1 MFKVPAQGPVGIMMG
16 VVFAATPID
25 EKSPSS
31 ELSLEELSLYTS
43 PQQRLRYV
51 EPPAGQLEQ
60 GVTTVRQATQPYI
73 TWGQQ
78 TTNSAVKKVQG
89 VYGKVKPIVDDAVQM
104 GKDGYVYLQNPPPEF
119 YPRAGVIGFAGI
131 LGLFLARGSRW
142 KKLVYPTGL
151 MAIGAS
157 VYYPQKASEMAKATG
172 DGIYDYALQA
182 YVAMEQLVKPAPK
195 PLKEKVER
203 SAKEET
209 KA

>member
-1 MFKVPAQGPVGIMMG
+1 MFKVPAQGPVGMMMG

-25 EKSPSS
+25 EKSPSK
-31 ELSLEELSLYTS
+31 ELSLDELSLYTS
-43 PQQRLRYV
+43 PQPRLRYI
-51 EPPAGQLEQ
+51 EPATGQLEQ
-60 GVTTVRQATQPYI
+60 GLTVVRQATQPYI
-73 TWGQQ
+73 TWGQ
-78 TTNSAVKKVQG
+78 G
-89 VYGKVKPIVDDAVQM
+89 VYGKVKPIADDAVQM

-182 YVAMEQLVKPAPK
+182 YVAMEQLVKPPPK
-195 PLKEKVER
+195 PLKEKVEK